1 MKNNIICA
9 ICSAIVMIFLPW
21 IAVTFVKGDSGMAV
35 CFLLFIAINP
45 LFSAAAGIFAG
56 KNPES
61 AWFQPIITA
70 AMFLCGTWLFFDMK
84 ETAFLLYGAG
94 YLIIG
99 FAAMII
105 TSIIIKQNKSK
116 HSK

>member
-1 MKNNIICA
+1 MKNNIISPV
-9 ICSAIVMIFLPW
+9 CSGIIMIFLPW

-35 CFLLFIAINP
+35 CFLLFFAINP
-45 LFSAAAGIFAG
+45 VFSAIVGIFAG
-56 KNPES
+56 KNIKK

-84 ETAFLLYGAG
+84 ETAFLLYVAG

-105 TSIIIKQNKSK
+105 TLIIIKQNKSK

>member
-1 MKNNIICA
+1 MKNNIISPV
-9 ICSAIVMIFLPW
+9 CSGIIMIFLPW

-35 CFLLFIAINP
+35 CFLLFFAINP
-45 LFSAAAGIFAG
+45 VFSAIVGIFAG
-56 KNPES
+56 KNIKK

-70 AMFLCGTWLFFDMK
+70 AMFLCGTWLLFDIK